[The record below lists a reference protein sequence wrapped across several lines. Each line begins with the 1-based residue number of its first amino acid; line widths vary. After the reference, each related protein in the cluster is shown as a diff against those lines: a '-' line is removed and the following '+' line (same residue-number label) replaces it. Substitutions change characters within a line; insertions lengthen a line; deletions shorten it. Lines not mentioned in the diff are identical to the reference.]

1 MKQAFKVSN
10 NINNT
15 KQGMNSL
22 TLYDICSRDLGV
34 RVSKKKIDGMKSN
47 DGASLFI
54 YTVSG
59 CPGTKNCI

>member
-34 RVSKKKIDGMKSN
+34 RV
-47 DGASLFI
+47 
-54 YTVSG
+54 
-59 CPGTKNCI
+59 